1 MRELISIVIEK
12 FYNKAINDVLI
23 GYHFS
28 KFQNPNVLAHHL
40 ERITTFWEMQL
51 TGATT
56 KPLEG
61 ESFRLLFTHLQLN
74 LKRGELGR
82 WIVLFHQT
90 LDEMVLLFETEVN
103 DQNTEELSQIKMIS
117 TEWKKR
123 IALFEERFLSHPM
136 MFNKPF

>member
-1 MRELISIVIEK
+1 MRDLIFIVVEN
-12 FYNKAINDVLI
+12 FYKKAINDVLI
-23 GYHFS
+23 GYHFA
-28 KFQNPNVLAHHL
+28 KFQRPEVLQHHL

-51 TGATT
+51 TGQTS

-61 ESFRLLFTHLQLN
+61 DSFRLLFTHLQLN

-90 LDEMVLLFETEVN
+90 LDEMVHLFEQEISN
-103 DQNTEELSQIKMIS
+103 PESQELKQIIMIS

-136 MFNKPF
+136 MFNRQH